1 MYINL
6 KENFI
11 SIIKKRY
18 NFVYAKKVFRMRV
31 VKYFFR
37 SLALIV
43 MVVLLWGGSTHSGY
57 ASPTNSWTD
66 SLRVSI
72 VDSTVVSLSGVDYL
86 EFKIVVERIN
96 EDWNTPPAPDTVL
109 GNCDLY
115 FHANFEA
122 FVGDPLFT
130 HVHDSLSAGA
140 VASVGGNSNAIL
152 QANIGIWAERL
163 HIALTRQDQG
173 NTLIGVPVNPN
184 AKYRLKLAV
193 GKPDTLCTVHWQLAN
208 PHSVKLGI
216 EWDAGDKGSTGLQ
229 TYGGNPI
236 IETLT
241 GDILKLPAD
250 SLVVDCMP
258 EELYACEGGAVAIGM
273 HAEST
278 GVGPIFEWY
287 DSIPGGGRSYPVLA
301 SATTQDQTTAG
312 GKRYTY
318 DYRFNATG
326 DTLYIDKVP
335 NSVDSIYF
343 YCVVSDTTLTTRP
356 SKYCKTRLF
365 VRDSIK
371 GFVSPMN
378 SLYTLN
384 KIDTITICPE
394 DSVVSV
400 RFNFFG
406 VTYDELADVDS
417 IYMIYRNDPCNG
429 DILTEDTVGMNM
441 ASVLSEAMIDGM
453 EVWYWDAPIKA
464 KRGKVYIQKI
474 GSYYCDNAAVALEY
488 DTIFIK
494 EDNLQ
499 MLPRVTVAAKG
510 NVIIDSVTSTIF
522 SPTQSYNTLN
532 LLSLRGLGSPKK
544 GNSSRLPFVYTAK
557 DTMGLDTVLYEKV
570 PGKQCAYMRE
580 VEVQDLKYLTL
591 KVYLWGAWL
600 TNDMYAFMGREQD
613 ILRYNKMLDFYGAHY
628 KSPDSTCLIPTERLK
643 QLIRDR
649 ENNGIKFVDWIR
661 VCLVKATQNGPD
673 SKPFRIDRIVDS
685 LWGFVRT
692 DGIVCDT
699 AGNPYLGF
707 KNLQESSYYV
717 VVTHRNHLGIISNV
731 AINLSSTIPPS
742 GGILA
747 DFTST
752 APCIVAGQEKGN
764 YWKKDNKI
772 FMIPGDVDG
781 SGVLSIKDRGEIT
794 KNMNSLLEYYI
805 EDIDFNRTVTISDR
819 SLFSTQQ
826 NGAQEAY
833 SGWRH

>member
-1 MYINL
+1 
-6 KENFI
+6 
-11 SIIKKRY
+11 
-18 NFVYAKKVFRMRV
+18 MRV

-140 VASVGGNSNAIL
+140 VVSVGGNSNAIL

-287 DSIPGGGRSYPVLA
+287 DSIPGGDRSYPVLA

-474 GSYYCDNAAVALEY
+474 GSYYCDNAAVAFEY

-532 LLSLRGLGSPKK
+532 LLSLRGLGTPKK

-557 DTMGLDTVLYEKV
+557 DTMGLDTVLYENV

-591 KVYLWGAWL
+591 KVYLWGAWRSAL
-600 TNDMYAFMGREQD
+600 NSMYAFMDKNNLNYFSNMKDNSGAFFESPYDPNCKITTNRLREIVQ
-613 ILRYNKMLDFYGAHY
+613 
-628 KSPDSTCLIPTERLK
+628 
-643 QLIRDR
+643 DR
-649 ENNGIKFVDWIR
+649 ETAGELGFVDWIE
-661 VCLVKATQNGPD
+661 VDLVEAQATGSTNR
-673 SKPFRIDRIVDS
+673 PFQITQKVDS
-685 LWGFVRT
+685 VSAFLRT

-699 AGNPYLGF
+699 AGNPYIGF
-707 KNLQESSYYV
+707 KNLPQNDYYV
-717 VVTHRNHLGIISNV
+717 VVRHRNHLGMMSGMKV
-731 AINLSSTIPPS
+731 PLLINRPTTATAVV
-742 GGILA
+742 A

-752 APCIVAGQEKGN
+752 IFSIAGSPNVAYYRSANVNYMYVGN
-764 YWKKDNKI
+764 TDGNDRITVSDFNKI
-772 FMIPGDVDG
+772 
-781 SGVLSIKDRGEIT
+781 K
-794 KNMNSLLEYYI
+794 
-805 EDIDFNRTVTISDR
+805 
-819 SLFSTQQ
+819 LFSGGSLSNYYKEDLNFDLKVTSTDI
-826 NGAQEAY
+826 NLWKSVVVGNPTEAY
-833 SGWRH
+833 Y